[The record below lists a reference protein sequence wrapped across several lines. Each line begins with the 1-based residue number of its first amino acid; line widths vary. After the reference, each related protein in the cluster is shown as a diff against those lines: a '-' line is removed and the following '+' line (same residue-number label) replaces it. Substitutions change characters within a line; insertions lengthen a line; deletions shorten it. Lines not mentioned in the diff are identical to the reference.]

1 MVVSLFSLKLEERIE
16 LYNQAMELRKTKG
29 WGKTRIAKVLNLSD
43 SAVKEWLY
51 FGSKPGNYWKGKRLN
66 FDVWNKGLTKETDK
80 RIKKISEK
88 LTGKKLTK
96 EHIENCKRGL
106 IGKHKSWN
114 RGLTKETDIR
124 IKKYSK
130 IMKKTRKKIEETP
143 ELKEKLIKSILKGLI
158 KRPTSFEQKL
168 ITLIKKYSLPF
179 DYVGDG
185 KVLIN
190 YGNPDFINN
199 NGQKKVIEV
208 YHNYFK
214 IRDFGSCENYEK
226 QRTKKFSKF
235 GFKTLFLNNK
245 DIMID
250 DWEKNCLNKINFF
263 LQNEYLE

>member
-1 MVVSLFSLKLEERIE
+1 M
-16 LYNQAMELRKTKG
+16 NMETKKIKEGWDENGKYIKGFYQGYGFKKGHKYAGLPKG
-29 WGKTRIAKVLNLSD
+29 WKMSIKGRENLSK
-43 SAVKEWLY
+43 SHK
-51 FGSKPGNYWKGKRLN
+51 GNIPWS
-66 FDVWNKGLTKETDK
+66 KGLTKETDK

-130 IMKKTRKKIEETP
+130 II
-143 ELKEKLIKSILKGLI
+143 
-158 KRPTSFEQKL
+158 
-168 ITLIKKYSLPF
+168 
-179 DYVGDG
+179 
-185 KVLIN
+185 
-190 YGNPDFINN
+190 
-199 NGQKKVIEV
+199 
-208 YHNYFK
+208 FK